1 MLLDEMYS
9 LTVIFPS
16 LSLLSVPMLQ
26 VMLPGDD
33 QTALTVEEGERHT
46 IIVSVP
52 QPNLIEVLI
61 TVSVSSDTAE
71 KGTAIEGQ

>member
-1 MLLDEMYS
+1 
-9 LTVIFPS
+9 
-16 LSLLSVPMLQ
+16 MLQ

-33 QTALTVEEGERHT
+33 QTALTVEEGESHT

-71 KGTAIEGQ
+71 KGMAIEGQ